1 MHCGSTSAVPQDLA
15 QGESVA
21 RALSGDPPRR
31 GRSRKAG
38 QQGPRQVKRNNKKE
52 GLVACQAIPPP
63 TPCTLLL
70 REPPDPAIRREGLF
84 LLIKVKAVVE
94 QESLGYILRG
104 SGGEPTTD
112 QGKVPAGLL
121 TAEVPT

>member
-1 MHCGSTSAVPQDLA
+1 MHCGSTSAVRQDLA

-21 RALSGDPPRR
+21 RVLSGDPPVR
-31 GRSRKAG
+31 GRSRKTG
-38 QQGPRQVKRNNKKE
+38 QQGPRKLKETTKKKDWSLARQFHHLPPVPCSFGSPRTPRYVVRVFFIDKSE
-52 GLVACQAIPPP
+52 G
-63 TPCTLLL
+63 
-70 REPPDPAIRREGLF
+70 
-84 LLIKVKAVVE
+84 VVG